1 MNRLSLLVCLI
12 FTGLGLAEAQTTSP
26 ATFQGTVQI
35 QSSQS
40 ALGVRERGS
49 LYRSRYQAK
58 KTPSKTENT
67 NPLEDA
73 IIYLTRLDQS
83 IKPDPLSNSPELNQ
97 KNVTFHP
104 RVTPVTVG
112 STVSIVNMDR
122 IYHNVFSKSPVKSF
136 NIGKRLTGETIY
148 QAFEKPGVVQV
159 FCNIHTN
166 MSAYILVLDTPFFQR
181 VSGQGTFRF
190 DGLPP
195 GTYRVEIFHPDFK
208 GEPVEIRLEA
218 GSDKTMKLT
227 IG

>member
-1 MNRLSLLVCLI
+1 MIRLSLLVCLI
-12 FTGLGLAEAQTTSP
+12 FSCLGHTEAQTTSP

-40 ALGVRERGS
+40 ALGVRERGA

-58 KTPSKTENT
+58 KTPSKAENN

-73 IIYLTRLDQS
+73 IVYLTRIDQP
-83 IKPDPLSNSPELNQ
+83 IKPEPLSNSPELNQ

-181 VSGQGTFRF
+181 VSAQGTFRF
-190 DGLPP
+190 DGLPA
-195 GTYRVEIFHPDFK
+195 GTYRIEIFHPDFK
-208 GEPVEIRLEA
+208 GESFEIRLEG

>member
-1 MNRLSLLVCLI
+1 MIRFLLLSGLLL
-12 FTGLGLAEAQTTSP
+12 TGLSRSEGQTTSSV
-26 ATFQGTVQI
+26 TIQGTVQI

-40 ALGVRERGS
+40 ALGVRERGA

-58 KTPSKTENT
+58 KTPSKAENS

-73 IIYLTRLDQS
+73 IVYLTRIDQP
-83 IKPDPLSNSPELNQ
+83 IKPEPLSNSPELNQ

-148 QAFEKPGVVQV
+148 QAFERPGVVQV

-166 MSAYILVLDTPFFQR
+166 MSAYILVLERPW
-181 VSGQGTFRF
+181 SGGYGHSR
-190 DGLPP
+190 LPS
-195 GTYRVEIFHPDFK
+195 IQ
-208 GEPVEIRLEA
+208 
-218 GSDKTMKLT
+218 
-227 IG
+227 